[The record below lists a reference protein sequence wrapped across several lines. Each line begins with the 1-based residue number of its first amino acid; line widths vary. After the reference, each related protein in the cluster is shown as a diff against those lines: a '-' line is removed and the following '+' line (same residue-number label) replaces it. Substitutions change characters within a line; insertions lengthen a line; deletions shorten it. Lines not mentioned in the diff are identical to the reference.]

1 MAKARRA
8 AAKKTVKARAK
19 AAKPAARKKAAP
31 ARAKAARAG
40 LALSALAT
48 SITVDDIATSLS
60 WYTDVL
66 GFTVNQRW
74 EQEGKLL
81 GGELKAGAVVIYLNQ
96 DDWQKGRDR
105 VKGEGVRLYME
116 TRQNIDDLAASVKKR
131 GGTLAS
137 EPKDEF
143 GARYFNVVDPT
154 GYKITI
160 ASAH

>member
-1 MAKARRA
+1 MAKKKT
-8 AAKKTVKARAK
+8 AKKTVKARAK
-19 AAKPAARKKAAP
+19 AAKPAARKQAAP
-31 ARAKAARAG
+31 ARAKAARGG
-40 LALSALAT
+40 LALSALAN
-48 SITVDDIATSLS
+48 SITVDDIVASLA
-60 WYTDVL
+60 WYADVL

-74 EQEGKLL
+74 EQDGKLL
-81 GGELKAGAVVIYLNQ
+81 GGELKAGDVIIYLNQ

-116 TRQNIDDLAASVKKR
+116 TRQDIDDLAAEVRQR

-160 ASAH
+160 ASSR